1 MVLKRFNSE
10 FVFKKL
16 LFVLMKLGLK
26 LFIFDFAKT
35 KFGSKGIILGEGKR
49 FRGEIRKFVLDQ
61 G

>member
-1 MVLKRFNSE
+1 ME
-10 FVFKKL
+10 
-16 LFVLMKLGLK
+16 LGLK